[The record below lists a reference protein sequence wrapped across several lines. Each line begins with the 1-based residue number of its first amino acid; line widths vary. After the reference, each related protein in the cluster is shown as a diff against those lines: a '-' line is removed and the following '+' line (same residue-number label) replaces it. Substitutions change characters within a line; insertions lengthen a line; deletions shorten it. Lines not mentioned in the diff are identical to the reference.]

1 MNLSFSNVAPEI
13 LLGFAACFLFIFI
26 LLLVSIGNARKL
38 KRLKSKYYRF
48 MNGFGENNIEEL
60 LETCI
65 DKVNQVSIKNKEI
78 ESDINNIERN
88 LIQCVQKV
96 GIVRYNAFDNVGS
109 DLSFSIAML
118 DNNDDGVILSGI
130 YSRDSSS
137 SYAKPVVGG
146 KSRYTLSAEEVQALD
161 IAKKIFRERLYDD
174 K

>member
-1 MNLSFSNVAPEI
+1 
-13 LLGFAACFLFIFI
+13 
-26 LLLVSIGNARKL
+26 
-38 KRLKSKYYRF
+38 